1 MLVKFLR
8 GKVAASRKF
17 QAGDTAE
24 LKQSDLF
31 YLREGQDY
39 KILPSGNS
47 TPAEAT
53 ASPEPP
59 QVAPDEIA
67 EPEPMPEEAPKK
79 KRGRPAKNKTN

>member
-31 YLREGQDY
+31 YLREGHDY
-39 KILPSGNS
+39 EILPSSNQ
-47 TPAEAT
+47 PVAAEE
-53 ASPEPP
+53 SPEPP
-59 QVAPDEIA
+59 QVSDEGEKPEPKT
-67 EPEPMPEEAPKK
+67 EPEESPKK
-79 KRGRPAKNKTN
+79 KRGRPAKNQTN

>member
-24 LKQSDLF
+24 LNQSDLF
-31 YLREGQDY
+31 YLREGHDY
-39 KILPSGNS
+39 EILPSGNS
-47 TPAEAT
+47 PAEAT

-67 EPEPMPEEAPKK
+67 EPEQTPEEAPKK
-79 KRGRPAKNKTN
+79 KRGRPAKNQTN